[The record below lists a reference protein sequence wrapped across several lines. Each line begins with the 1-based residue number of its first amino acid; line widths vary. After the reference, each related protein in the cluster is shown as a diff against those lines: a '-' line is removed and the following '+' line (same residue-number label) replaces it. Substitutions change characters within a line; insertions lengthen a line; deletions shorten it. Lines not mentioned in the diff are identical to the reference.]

1 MTEPTSAQE
10 IVAALR
16 EKARALYAGANV
28 PPRSSGVALAEAF
41 DRDHRPYQGLRRGGV
56 TGHGECGAV
65 VAGRLVLGEMFGY
78 PDPTAPV
85 SLTMREAM
93 NLYRA
98 EIVKRLGIAEDGSL
112 VCNDLVR
119 RFPVHHSEERI
130 AFCTDIV
137 GTVAEIVAGI
147 ALALGAP
154 LQPTPIR
161 DP

>member
-1 MTEPTSAQE
+1 MNEQE

-16 EKARALYAGANV
+16 EKARTLYEGRTV

-56 TGHGECGAV
+56 TGHGECGAI
-65 VAGRLVLGEMFGY
+65 VAGRLLLGEMFGY

-85 SLTMREAM
+85 SLALREAM

-98 EIVKRLGIAEDGSL
+98 EILKRMEAAGAGSL

-119 RFPVHHSEERI
+119 GFAVHHSDERT

-137 GTVAEIVAGI
+137 GTVAEVVARI
-147 ALALGAP
+147 ALQLGAP
-154 LQPTPIR
+154 LEPTPVR
-161 DP
+161 DG

>member
-1 MTEPTSAQE
+1 MTEQE

-16 EKARALYAGANV
+16 EKARRLYQGDGV

-56 TGHGECGAV
+56 TGDGECGAV
-65 VAGRLVLGEMFGY
+65 VAGRLLLGEMFGY

-85 SLTMREAM
+85 SLALREAM

-98 EIVKRLGIAEDGSL
+98 AIVKRLEAGGAGSF

-119 RFPVHHSEERI
+119 RFSVHHSEERI
-130 AFCTDIV
+130 AFCSDIV
-137 GTVAEIVAGI
+137 GTVAEIVAEI
-147 ALALGAP
+147 ALQLGAT
-154 LQPTPIR
+154 LEPTPIR